1 MIHTNVLHF
10 CAILATY
17 YHNSP
22 SIPNSLFE
30 RGNESLAKREGA
42 FEWLMPTLFLKFKK
56 FDSNYSQPS
65 HAKSS
70 LMRLLRQWNL
80 FGRSILGG
88 QMMKFSK
95 MKREPLKF
103 GRAQKN
109 LRLSSALIMPVILW
123 TILAKTA
130 YSNVLKSKVLTQN
143 RKLQNFCIKS
153 LSAALVQ
160 NEQR

>member
-1 MIHTNVLHF
+1 MINANFVFEIQKIWFKLF
-10 CAILATY
+10 AT
-17 YHNSP
+17 
-22 SIPNSLFE
+22 IACE
-30 RGNESLAKREGA
+30 I
-42 FEWLMPTLFLKFKK
+42 K
-56 FDSNYSQPS
+56 FD
-65 HAKSS
+65 ALIKA
-70 LMRLLRQWNL
+70 ME